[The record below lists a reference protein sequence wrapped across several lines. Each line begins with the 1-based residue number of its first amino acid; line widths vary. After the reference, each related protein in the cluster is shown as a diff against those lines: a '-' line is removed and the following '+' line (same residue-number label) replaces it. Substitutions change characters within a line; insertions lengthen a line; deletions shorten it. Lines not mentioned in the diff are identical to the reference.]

1 MHGVNSTVIPE
12 ILEHYVIGQKVDS
25 RYGICSGTKK
35 MHGVNEVELQLK
47 ETHSLSE
54 LHTLCTGLT

>member
-1 MHGVNSTVIPE
+1 MLVIRRGTVDMG
-12 ILEHYVIGQKVDS
+12 YVVVQKM
-25 RYGICSGTKK
+25 R
-35 MHGVNEVELQLK
+35 GVNEVELQLE

>member
-1 MHGVNSTVIPE
+1 MLLVRRWTVVMGYVVEQKIHGVN
-12 ILEHYVIGQKVDS
+12 D
-25 RYGICSGTKK
+25 
-35 MHGVNEVELQLK
+35 VELQLK

>member
-1 MHGVNSTVIPE
+1 MGCVVE
-12 ILEHYVIGQKVDS
+12 Q
-25 RYGICSGTKK
+25 K
-35 MHGVNEVELQLK
+35 MHGLNEVELQLK

>member
-1 MHGVNSTVIPE
+1 MLLFSRSTVDMG
-12 ILEHYVIGQKVDS
+12 YVVEQ
-25 RYGICSGTKK
+25 KK
-35 MHGVNEVELQLK
+35 MHGVNEVELQLE

>member
-1 MHGVNSTVIPE
+1 MLLVSRWIVDMR
-12 ILEHYVIGQKVDS
+12 YVVEQ
-25 RYGICSGTKK
+25 K
-35 MHGVNEVELQLK
+35 MHGVNEVELKLE